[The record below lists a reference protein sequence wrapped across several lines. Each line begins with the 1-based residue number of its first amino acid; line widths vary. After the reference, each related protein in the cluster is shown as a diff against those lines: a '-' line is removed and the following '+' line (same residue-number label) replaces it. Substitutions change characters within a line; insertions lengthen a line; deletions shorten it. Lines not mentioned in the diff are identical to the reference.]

1 MKKSTLV
8 KHSLGHYWRSNLA
21 VICGVATAVAVL
33 GGALLV
39 GDSVRASLRQLAI
52 NRLGETDHA
61 IIAQG
66 FFREQLAGDLEA
78 DAELS
83 KVFSRV
89 MPLIAFEG
97 VVTHDES
104 KRRAG
109 GVQVYGI
116 DERFFEFHR
125 RPQVAPPTGNEVLLS
140 PGLAAD
146 IGAAVD
152 DQILLRIEKTSEIP
166 VESLHSRKEDLGVT
180 MRATVR
186 ATLDRND
193 LGEFSL
199 RPQQSAVKAIFVP
212 LGRMQRV
219 LEQDEKANVLLLAR
233 RDGAATGAQATA
245 TIQQA
250 LRNKYEL
257 ADLGL
262 KLRALPAGAIVLESD
277 SALINDSLAQK
288 ARASAAATGLRASP
302 VLTYLANTM
311 RIGERA
317 IPYSLVTALEPGDY
331 ARMKGSQAASEHPLL
346 LNSWAASD
354 LGAKPGDRIEL
365 EYYVWREEGL
375 LETARAEFTVD
386 GVVPLAGAA
395 VDRDYAPEYPG
406 ISGAENLADWDP
418 PFPVDLS
425 RVRPKDED
433 YWHEYRTTPKAFLL
447 LEDGARLWQTRYG
460 RLTSVRLYPERSA
473 EQGLEATQEAFGK
486 HLREAID
493 PAAEGLQAISIR
505 EENLTASRGATDF
518 GEYFT
523 YFSFFI
529 VASALLLAAL
539 FFRLGIEQR
548 LREIGLLRATGFPPA
563 EVRRLFLAE
572 GALLSILGSLIGIA
586 GALGYGALMMW
597 GLRSWWVGA
606 VGTTALELHVS
617 PVSLIIGAVSG
628 VLVSLLCI
636 IWTLRGV
643 ARASPRSLLTGSVE
657 SAEGSRKRGIA
668 GARLMAIVCGVAGL
682 ALFAAAL
689 LKVIGEVA
697 GFFGAGFLLLLAAL
711 SIFSLW
717 LRGRRRS
724 VIAGQ
729 GLWPLL
735 RLGMRNATFRPGRS
749 VLCMALIGAATFI
762 IIAVDAFRRDSAVT
776 SLDRRSGTGGYALV
790 AESLLPLV
798 HDPNAEQ
805 GRENLNLGGEEEALA
820 GVNITR
826 FRLRP
831 GDDASC
837 LNLYQ
842 PRNPR
847 ILGATSDFLRSNR
860 FSFQGS
866 IAENDAERA
875 NPWLILEREFEKG
888 VVPVIA
894 DANSLTY
901 VLHLG
906 LGDEMVIGDDASE
919 AVRLRVVGALA
930 DSVLQ
935 GEMITSERYFLR
947 HFPSREGYR
956 YFLIDAPAERTE
968 QVSTLL
974 EDRLSDFGFDAT
986 TTGAKLES
994 FHQVEN
1000 TYLSTFQTLG
1010 GLGLLLG
1017 TFGLGAVLVR
1027 NVIERRRELALL
1039 RAVGYE
1045 PSTFTVMVVAEN
1057 ALLLLCGLMAGFVC
1071 ALVAITPALVARG
1084 GGVPAR
1090 SLLLLAAVMVT
1101 GLAASFLAV
1110 RAARRTALLEAL
1122 RTE

>member
-1 MKKSTLV
+1 
-8 KHSLGHYWRSNLA
+8 
-21 VICGVATAVAVL
+21 
-33 GGALLV
+33 
-39 GDSVRASLRQLAI
+39 
-52 NRLGETDHA
+52 
-61 IIAQG
+61 
-66 FFREQLAGDLEA
+66 
-78 DAELS
+78 
-83 KVFSRV
+83 
-89 MPLIAFEG
+89 
-97 VVTHDES
+97 
-104 KRRAG
+104 
-109 GVQVYGI
+109 
-116 DERFFEFHR
+116 
-125 RPQVAPPTGNEVLLS
+125 
-140 PGLAAD
+140 
-146 IGAAVD
+146 
-152 DQILLRIEKTSEIP
+152 
-166 VESLHSRKEDLGVT
+166 
-180 MRATVR
+180 
-186 ATLDRND
+186 
-193 LGEFSL
+193 
-199 RPQQSAVKAIFVP
+199 
-212 LGRMQRV
+212 
-219 LEQDEKANVLLLAR
+219 
-233 RDGAATGAQATA
+233 
-245 TIQQA
+245 
-250 LRNKYEL
+250 
-257 ADLGL
+257 
-262 KLRALPAGAIVLESD
+262 
-277 SALINDSLAQK
+277 
-288 ARASAAATGLRASP
+288 
-302 VLTYLANTM
+302 
-311 RIGERA
+311 
-317 IPYSLVTALEPGDY
+317 
-331 ARMKGSQAASEHPLL
+331 
-346 LNSWAASD
+346 
-354 LGAKPGDRIEL
+354 
-365 EYYVWREEGL
+365 
-375 LETARAEFTVD
+375 
-386 GVVPLAGAA
+386 
-395 VDRDYAPEYPG
+395 
-406 ISGAENLADWDP
+406 
-418 PFPVDLS
+418 
-425 RVRPKDED
+425 
-433 YWHEYRTTPKAFLL
+433 
-447 LEDGARLWQTRYG
+447 
-460 RLTSVRLYPERSA
+460 
-473 EQGLEATQEAFGK
+473 
-486 HLREAID
+486 
-493 PAAEGLQAISIR
+493 
-505 EENLTASRGATDF
+505 
-518 GEYFT
+518 
-523 YFSFFI
+523 
-529 VASALLLAAL
+529 
-539 FFRLGIEQR
+539 
-548 LREIGLLRATGFPPA
+548 
-563 EVRRLFLAE
+563 
-572 GALLSILGSLIGIA
+572 
-586 GALGYGALMMW
+586 
-597 GLRSWWVGA
+597 
-606 VGTTALELHVS
+606 
-617 PVSLIIGAVSG
+617 
-628 VLVSLLCI
+628 
-636 IWTLRGV
+636 
-643 ARASPRSLLTGSVE
+643 
-657 SAEGSRKRGIA
+657 
-668 GARLMAIVCGVAGL
+668 
-682 ALFAAAL
+682 
-689 LKVIGEVA
+689 
-697 GFFGAGFLLLLAAL
+697 
-711 SIFSLW
+711 
-717 LRGRRRS
+717 
-724 VIAGQ
+724 
-729 GLWPLL
+729 
-735 RLGMRNATFRPGRS
+735 
-749 VLCMALIGAATFI
+749 MALIGAATFI

-1057 ALLLLCGLMAGFVC
+1057 ALLLICGLMAGFVC